1 MEQKQ
6 RNMVRAFDLQNLYK
20 EVFGRQPYYVTPKG
34 SAEPATQEVI
44 YAGIPR
50 NPHPKGT
57 IHFTQSGNVSLN
69 KIGAYGQDIWFPVTF
84 VNAEIGELE
93 IEACTTAVNLTKTI
107 IRTPVS
113 ERKGSVKECFNI
125 DDYKFTIRGFLIG
138 KGRKFPEDEINK
150 LKTLFES
157 NQPVELHGGYPELF
171 LEKSCRVAIETLE
184 FPEVQGKAHWI
195 RPFTLTCETDYIED
209 LILQ

>member
-1 MEQKQ
+1 ML
-6 RNMVRAFDLQNLYK
+6 VRAFDLHKLYK
-20 EVFGRQPYYVTPKG
+20 DVFGRQAYYVTPKG
-34 SAEPATQEVI
+34 TAEPITQEAA
-44 YAGIPR
+44 YSDIPR

-57 IHFTQSGNVSLN
+57 IHYTRTGNVSLN
-69 KIGAYGQDIWFPVTF
+69 KIGAYGQDIWFPVKF
-84 VNAEIGELE
+84 VNADIGEIE
-93 IEACTTAVNLTKTI
+93 IENCTTAVNLSKTI

-157 NQPVELHGGYPELF
+157 SQPVELHGGYPELF
-171 LEKSCRVAIETLE
+171 LDKSCRVAIETLE
-184 FPEVQGKAHWI
+184 FPETQGQAHWI

-209 LILQ
+209 LIIR